1 MLVSRVFLVIN
12 VFEINIEGEGKEQ
25 LASVSTIM
33 TVNVAFSSLLPTMSF
48 PVQIFSPASWS
59 SPHTYLL
66 IYLFILGG
74 WLLVLNIVIKQ
85 IKDQDDLPQLLLE
98 TSYRKVDSY
107 KSNNL
112 VLNNSALNDLKTLMP
127 FTQMRF
133 HCRKPGGSTFHIVTT
148 GNSTGEAVVQYFT
161 GQTNT
166 MPDSCGSYIKLWD
179 DNSNLANLC
188 ADWGY
193 ENGNYDVG
201 KWGHEG
207 MRELYDHPAFTESAY
222 HWVTFTRWECDD
234 FKQSPH
240 LPPNETFWK
249 IFVR

>member
-1 MLVSRVFLVIN
+1 M
-12 VFEINIEGEGKEQ
+12 
-25 LASVSTIM
+25 
-33 TVNVAFSSLLPTMSF
+33 
-48 PVQIFSPASWS
+48 
-59 SPHTYLL
+59 
-66 IYLFILGG
+66 
-74 WLLVLNIVIKQ
+74 

-112 VLNNSALNDLKTLMP
+112 VLKNSALNDLKTLMP

-148 GNSTGEAVVQYFT
+148 GNGTGEAVVQYFT

-179 DNSNLANLC
+179 DSSKLANLC

-193 ENGNYDVG
+193 ENGNYHVG

-207 MRELYDHPAFTESAY
+207 MRELYDHPAFTERAY
-222 HWVTFTRWECDD
+222 HWLTFTRWECDD
-234 FKQSPH
+234 FKQSPY

>member
-1 MLVSRVFLVIN
+1 M
-12 VFEINIEGEGKEQ
+12 
-25 LASVSTIM
+25 
-33 TVNVAFSSLLPTMSF
+33 
-48 PVQIFSPASWS
+48 
-59 SPHTYLL
+59 
-66 IYLFILGG
+66 
-74 WLLVLNIVIKQ
+74 IKQ

-112 VLNNSALNDLKTLMP
+112 VLKNSALNDLKTLMP

-148 GNSTGEAVVQYFT
+148 GNSTGEAVIQYFT

-179 DNSNLANLC
+179 DNSKLANLC
-188 ADWGY
+188 ADWGR
-193 ENGNYDVG
+193 ENHNYNVG

-207 MRELYDHPAFTESAY
+207 KSELYDHPAFTQNAY
-222 HWVTFTRWECDD
+222 HWLTFSRWECDD
-234 FKQSPH
+234 HELSSSY
-240 LPPNETFWK
+240 LPPNGTFWK
-249 IFVR
+249 VFVR

>member
-1 MLVSRVFLVIN
+1 M
-12 VFEINIEGEGKEQ
+12 
-25 LASVSTIM
+25 
-33 TVNVAFSSLLPTMSF
+33 
-48 PVQIFSPASWS
+48 
-59 SPHTYLL
+59 
-66 IYLFILGG
+66 
-74 WLLVLNIVIKQ
+74 IKQ

-112 VLNNSALNDLKTLMP
+112 VLKNSALNDLKTLMP

-148 GNSTGEAVVQYFT
+148 GNSTGEAVIQYFT

-179 DNSNLANLC
+179 DNSKLANLC
-188 ADWGY
+188 AYWGR
-193 ENGNYDVG
+193 ENHNYHVG

-207 MRELYDHPAFTESAY
+207 MSELYDHPAFTQSAY
-222 HWVTFTRWECDD
+222 YWLTFSRWECDD
-234 FKQSPH
+234 HELSASY

>member
-1 MLVSRVFLVIN
+1 MYYFPPLPPMLVSRVFLGIN

-33 TVNVAFSSLLPTMSF
+33 TVNVAFSSLLPT
-48 PVQIFSPASWS
+48 WS

-66 IYLFILGG
+66 IYLFISGG

-112 VLNNSALNDLKTLMP
+112 VLKNSALNDLKTLMP

-148 GNSTGEAVVQYFT
+148 GNSTGEAVIQYFT

-166 MPDSCGSYIKLWD
+166 MPDSCGSVSY
-179 DNSNLANLC
+179 
-188 ADWGY
+188 
-193 ENGNYDVG
+193 
-201 KWGHEG
+201 
-207 MRELYDHPAFTESAY
+207 T
-222 HWVTFTRWECDD
+222 
-234 FKQSPH
+234 H
-240 LPPNETFWK
+240 LTLPT
-249 IFVR
+249 IYSV

>member
-1 MLVSRVFLVIN
+1 
-12 VFEINIEGEGKEQ
+12 
-25 LASVSTIM
+25 
-33 TVNVAFSSLLPTMSF
+33 
-48 PVQIFSPASWS
+48 
-59 SPHTYLL
+59 
-66 IYLFILGG
+66 
-74 WLLVLNIVIKQ
+74 
-85 IKDQDDLPQLLLE
+85 
-98 TSYRKVDSY
+98 
-107 KSNNL
+107 
-112 VLNNSALNDLKTLMP
+112 
-127 FTQMRF
+127 
-133 HCRKPGGSTFHIVTT
+133 
-148 GNSTGEAVVQYFT
+148 
-161 GQTNT
+161 

>member
-1 MLVSRVFLVIN
+1 M
-12 VFEINIEGEGKEQ
+12 
-25 LASVSTIM
+25 
-33 TVNVAFSSLLPTMSF
+33 
-48 PVQIFSPASWS
+48 
-59 SPHTYLL
+59 
-66 IYLFILGG
+66 
-74 WLLVLNIVIKQ
+74 
-85 IKDQDDLPQLLLE
+85 IKDQYDLPQLLLE

-112 VLNNSALNDLKTLMP
+112 VLKNSALNDLKTLMP

-148 GNSTGEAVVQYFT
+148 GNSTGEAVIQYFT

-179 DNSNLANLC
+179 DNSNLANRC
-188 ADWGY
+188 ADWGN
-193 ENGNYDVG
+193 ENNDYYVG

-207 MRELYDHPAFTESAY
+207 MRELYDHPAFSVLAY
-222 HWVTFTRWECDD
+222 HWVTFDRWECDD
-234 FKQSPH
+234 YKPSSSYDY
-240 LPPNETFWK
+240 LPPNGTFWK